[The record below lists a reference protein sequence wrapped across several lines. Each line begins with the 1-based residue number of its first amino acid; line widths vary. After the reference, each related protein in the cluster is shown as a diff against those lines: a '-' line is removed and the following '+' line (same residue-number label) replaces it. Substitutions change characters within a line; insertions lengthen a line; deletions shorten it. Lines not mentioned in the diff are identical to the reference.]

1 MNSALNY
8 NFNYKTEKF
17 NVFSIQST
25 FNYVGA
31 RTSGQRLTE
40 SIAWFNLGMSKDFL
54 NDKMTL
60 TLNANNLFNSRQTI
74 SSINGEKYALKVN
87 NNNSQRRFTAT
98 LIYRFN
104 RTKKD
109 GDRLPD

>member
-1 MNSALNY
+1 V
-8 NFNYKTEKF
+8 T
-17 NVFSIQST
+17 
-25 FNYVGA
+25 
-31 RTSGQRLTE
+31 
-40 SIAWFNLGMSKDFL
+40 WFDLGMSKDFI

-60 TLNANNLFNSRQTI
+60 TLNANNLFNSGQTI

-109 GDRLPD
+109 GDRLSD